1 MNVRAARRRN
11 PCACAD
17 LAPAAADQKAARP
30 PFLLPPPADRAALEQ
45 AFGAHG
51 NLLDAVVIMDRD
63 DPSRSRG
70 FGFVKFEKEADMKA
84 AIEVRGARLAA
95 RARSTR
101 ARVVARVRV

>member
-1 MNVRAARRRN
+1 MCVRRGGATPARVPTLCPRLLTKKRR
-11 PCACAD
+11 
-17 LAPAAADQKAARP
+17 APP
-30 PFLLPPPADRAALEQ
+30 SCSPPADRAALEQ

>member
-1 MNVRAARRRN
+1 MCVRRGGATPARVPALRPRLLTKKRA
-11 PCACAD
+11 PPL
-17 LAPAAADQKAARP
+17 LAP
-30 PFLLPPPADRAALEQ
+30 LPADRAALEQ

>member
-1 MNVRAARRRN
+1 
-11 PCACAD
+11 
-17 LAPAAADQKAARP
+17 
-30 PFLLPPPADRAALEQ
+30 
-45 AFGAHG
+45 
-51 NLLDAVVIMDRD
+51 MDRD